1 MKTTCNLNHQQ
12 QGAALVVG
20 LIVLLIMTL
29 LGISSMS
36 ASIAELKMANNLQ
49 AQNTG
54 FQAVETA
61 IELVLDGAPTGRIA
75 SIGWGVNTTTVMDNI
90 AGVPV
95 ATGTVDIDATFTY
108 MGCTNTPAGYELGS
122 GIASGG
128 GGNKGL
134 VHDIQITAT
143 TLGASSVAIGQGKVV
158 VGTESVRPGCPVV
171 QATPT
176 KVFI

>member
-1 MKTTCNLNHQQ
+1 MKTTCNFKYQQ

-36 ASIAELKMANNLQ
+36 ASTAELKMASNLQ
-49 AQNTG
+49 TQDTG

-75 SIGWGVNTTTVMDNI
+75 SIGWGVNSTTEMNDI

-95 ATGTVDIDATFTY
+95 ASGTVDVDATFTY
-108 MGCTNTPAGYELGS
+108 IGCTNTPAGYELGS

-128 GGNKGL
+128 SFKGL

-143 TLGASSVAIGQGKVV
+143 MLGAASIAIGQGRVV
-158 VGTESVRPGCPVV
+158 VGTETVRPGCPDVKV
-171 QATPT
+171 TPT
-176 KVFI
+176 KLVI